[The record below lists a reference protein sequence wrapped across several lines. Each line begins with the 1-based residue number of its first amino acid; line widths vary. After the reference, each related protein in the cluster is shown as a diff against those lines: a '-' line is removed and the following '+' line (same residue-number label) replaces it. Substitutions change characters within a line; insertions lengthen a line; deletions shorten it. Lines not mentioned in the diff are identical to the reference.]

1 MILHRHLLPLVLCA
15 LLGGCAAAAIGG
27 AAAGATAAHDRR
39 TFGSVVDDNAIELG
53 AYDHLNRDKELA
65 LKNNVE
71 VVSYNGTVLLI
82 GEVGSEALRQRA
94 ETKVREIEGV
104 RRVVNELVVRPQIS
118 IVAGTVDKW
127 TTARAKLALADIV
140 DMPGFDPSRVNVT
153 TQAGT
158 VYLMGLVSHAEGER
172 VVEIVRDV
180 PGVARV
186 VKVFEYTD

>member
-1 MILHRHLLPLVLCA
+1 MTLHHLVLPLVLA
-15 LLGGCAAAAIGG
+15 SLLGGCAAAAVGG

-53 AYDHLNRDKELA
+53 AYDHLNKDKELA

-82 GEVGSEALRQRA
+82 GEVETDELRQRA
-94 ETKVREIEGV
+94 ETRVREIEGV

-118 IVAGTVDKW
+118 VVAGTVDKW

-153 TQAGT
+153 TQAGA

-172 VVEIVRDV
+172 VVEIVSDV
-180 PGVARV
+180 PGVTRV

>member
-1 MILHRHLLPLVLCA
+1 MILPRHLLPLALCS

-53 AYDHLNRDKELA
+53 AYDHLNKDKELA

-82 GEVGSEALRQRA
+82 GEVENEALRRRA

-172 VVEIVRDV
+172 VVEIVSDV
-180 PGVARV
+180 PGVTRV
-186 VKVFEYTD
+186 VKVFEYMD

>member
-1 MILHRHLLPLVLCA
+1 MTLHRLLLPLVLCS
-15 LLGGCAAAAIGG
+15 LLGGCAAAAVGG

-53 AYDHLNRDKELA
+53 AYDHLNKDKELA

-82 GEVGSEALRQRA
+82 GEVESDALRQRA

-118 IVAGTVDKW
+118 VVAGTVDKW

-153 TQAGT
+153 TQAGA

-172 VVEIVRDV
+172 VVEIVSEV
-180 PGVARV
+180 PGVTRV